1 MVAELCKKHGK
12 AWGLPCGNYDA
23 VKTYA
28 DMGAQLLSMGGEFVS
43 VMNTFQEG
51 NSVFDRVLDETYGP
65 FASPDDPAEAAAILA
80 EARLAG
86 NLLAANDVRGPHP
99 LAMTAPLPPSRPL
112 LTVGVLPRSP
122 VTGCLCAGVQAP
134 RVASTEQAYA
144 VQDAMI
150 TASDELGLG
159 AVYGWKTGTA
169 PLFECGRW
177 ADGATISYPGLKVS
191 AMEGEVGLI
200 FAKDL
205 PPRSAAYTEDEI
217 FDAVGSGAMV
227 IEVCRSSYD
236 KAWGP
241 TPHQVTPRPSTPP
254 EASSLTSP

>member
-1 MVAELCKKHGK
+1 
-12 AWGLPCGNYDA
+12 
-23 VKTYA
+23 
-28 DMGAQLLSMGGEFVS
+28 
-43 VMNTFQEG
+43 
-51 NSVFDRVLDETYGP
+51 
-65 FASPDDPAEAAAILA
+65 
-80 EARLAG
+80 
-86 NLLAANDVRGPHP
+86 
-99 LAMTAPLPPSRPL
+99 
-112 LTVGVLPRSP
+112 
-122 VTGCLCAGVQAP
+122 
-134 RVASTEQAYA
+134 
-144 VQDAMI
+144 MI

-177 ADGATISYPGLKVS
+177 SDGATISYPGLKVS

-241 TPHQVTPRPSTPP
+241 TPHQVTPRSRTLLKLPP
-254 EASSLTSP
+254 

>member
-86 NLLAANDVRGPHP
+86 NLLAANDVRHGPHP
-99 LAMTAPLPPSRPL
+99 LAMTDPLPLSRPL
-112 LTVGVLPRSP
+112 LYRPLLYRGGISVLVCRRRVLPR
-122 VTGCLCAGVQAP
+122 
-134 RVASTEQAYA
+134 
-144 VQDAMI
+144 
-150 TASDELGLG
+150 
-159 AVYGWKTGTA
+159 
-169 PLFECGRW
+169 
-177 ADGATISYPGLKVS
+177 
-191 AMEGEVGLI
+191 
-200 FAKDL
+200 
-205 PPRSAAYTEDEI
+205 RS
-217 FDAVGSGAMV
+217 
-227 IEVCRSSYD
+227 R
-236 KAWGP
+236 P
-241 TPHQVTPRPSTPP
+241 TPCRTR
-254 EASSLTSP
+254 